1 MSRRPARANSAQP
14 TGDAAA
20 GPVGSTGR
28 ILTVPNLI
36 SFVRLLGVP
45 LFLYLFLVAEADVAA
60 VVVLAVGGLS
70 DWVDGFVARRLRQVS
85 RLGEL
90 LDPVADRLYILATLV
105 ALTVREVVPWQFT
118 VALLARDVVMTVN
131 LALLRRYGYRP
142 PPVHYLGKTATFVL
156 LAAFPVLLLAA
167 AVPGAAT
174 AAGAIGWGLALW
186 GLALYW
192 LAGGLYVIQ
201 AGRLIRSARSA
212 RAEVG

>member
-1 MSRRPARANSAQP
+1 MSRRPARASDAQP

-20 GPVGSTGR
+20 EPVGSPGR
-28 ILTVPNLI
+28 IFTVPNLI

-45 LFLYLFLVAEADVAA
+45 LFLYLLLVAEQEVAA
-60 VVVLAVGGLS
+60 VVVLAVGSLS
-70 DWVDGFVARRLRQVS
+70 DWVDGFVARRLGQVS

-105 ALTVREVVPWQFT
+105 ALTVRDVVPWQFAI
-118 VALLARDVVMTVN
+118 ALLARDVLMTAN
-131 LALLRRYGYRP
+131 LAVLRSYGYRP

-167 AVPGAAT
+167 TVPGASAV
-174 AAGAIGWGLALW
+174 AGAIGWGLALW
-186 GLALYW
+186 GLGLYW
-192 LAGGLYVIQ
+192 LAGGLYLIQ
-201 AGRLIRSARSA
+201 TARLIRARFA